1 MKNIFKIKLLSK
13 LSKAQKVALLLI
25 ASVLIF
31 YFLGG
36 EVLMIGK
43 PEFPDKSSSKYDT
56 SDTEI
61 VFKISDEK
69 LDRRMPVYKI
79 KSSKTKNSEVK
90 KLLAAFG
97 FEEPEKEV
105 NGSITYY
112 REGEKELK
120 ITQNGGYHY
129 TVKNNSGSFLLSEES
144 VKAEAEKFLLEKGL
158 LPDDFGFSGYS
169 KTENSNSNTKATSA
183 MSAIFARTIDGHS
196 VAGTKT
202 TISVEFNQNGLSSV
216 EKRDDEK
223 YRKKGT
229 VKCDTFENL
238 KGKILS
244 DEANIIYGGKEAFK
258 VKRIEITEWE
268 VVYYKGSGVIDKK
281 YVQPCIKFS
290 GTAFD
295 DSGNS
300 TEFSSTLPIKNKVL

>member
-1 MKNIFKIKLLSK
+1 MKNIFKIQLLSK
-13 LSKAQKVALLLI
+13 LSIAQKVVILLV
-25 ASVLIF
+25 ASVLIL

-43 PEFPDKSSSKYDT
+43 PEFTDKSSAKYDT

-61 VFKISDEK
+61 IFKISDET

-79 KSSKTKNSEVK
+79 KSIKIKNSEVK
-90 KLLAAFG
+90 KLLSAFG
-97 FEEPEKEV
+97 FEKPKKEV
-105 NGSITYY
+105 DGSITYY

-120 ITQNGGYHY
+120 ISQNGGYHY

-144 VKAEAEKFLLEKGL
+144 IKAEAEKFLLEKEL
-158 LPDDFGFSGYS
+158 LPDDFEFAGYS
-169 KTENSNSNTKATSA
+169 KTENSNVNTTSTSA
-183 MSAIFARTIDGHS
+183 MSAIFARKIDGHS
-196 VAGTKT
+196 VAGTKA

-216 EKRDDEK
+216 KREDNEK

-229 VKCDTFENL
+229 VKCDSFENL
-238 KGKILS
+238 KDKILS
-244 DEANIIYGGKEAFK
+244 DEANISYGGKEAFK
-258 VKRIEITEWE
+258 VKRIEITECE
-268 VVYYKGSGVIDKK
+268 IIYYKGSGVIDKK
-281 YVQPCIKFS
+281 YLQPCIRFT

-300 TEFSSTLPIKNKVL
+300 TSFSSTVPMRK